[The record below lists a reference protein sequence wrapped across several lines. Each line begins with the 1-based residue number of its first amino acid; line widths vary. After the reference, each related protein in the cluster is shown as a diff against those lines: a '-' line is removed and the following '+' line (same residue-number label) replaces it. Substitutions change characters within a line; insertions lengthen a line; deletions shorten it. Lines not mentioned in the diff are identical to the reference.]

1 MRNSPKRSSQL
12 RAYFSHHLR
21 VSLASLG
28 RLYAQPIATLMT
40 AAVIAIALALPVGLY
55 IGLAN
60 IGQVSTGWDGSTQIS
75 LFLHTQVTEA
85 EAKKF
90 QSKLEKHKDI
100 KKVELIDKEKGLQQ
114 FKEISGFGDALRHL
128 DSNPLPI
135 VLVVHPRILSNQPD
149 RTTKLVNELGKN
161 KLVEIAQLDVQ
172 WVKRLYT
179 FIEIANRSIWVI
191 SSMLAIAVLLVVGN
205 TIRLDIQNRR
215 EEIEV
220 SKLIGASDS
229 FIRRPFLYTGFWYG
243 IIGGLLAWLITLLS
257 MSMMENPIHKLA
269 LLYHS
274 DFRLTGLGAG
284 NTLLLI
290 LISCALGLIG
300 SWIAVSRH
308 LKDIEPS

>member
-1 MRNSPKRSSQL
+1 MRSNPKKSNRL

-40 AAVIAIALALPVGLY
+40 TTVIAIALALPVGLY

-75 LFLHTQVTEA
+75 LFLHTHVNEA
-85 EAKKF
+85 EAKKL

-114 FKEISGFGDALRHL
+114 FKEISGFGDALKYL
-128 DSNPLPI
+128 DDNPLPI

-149 RTTKLVNELGKN
+149 RTTKLVNDLGKN
-161 KLVEIAQLDVQ
+161 KLVEVAQLDVQ

-220 SKLIGASDS
+220 SKLIGASDA

-243 IIGGLLAWLITLLS
+243 IIGGVLAWIITLLS
-257 MSMMENPIHKLA
+257 MLMMENPIHKLA

-290 LISCALGLIG
+290 IISCALGLIG

>member
-1 MRNSPKRSSQL
+1 MRNSPKRSSRL

-28 RLYAQPIATLMT
+28 RLYSQPVATLMT
-40 AAVIAIALALPVGLY
+40 TAVIAIALALPVGLY

-60 IGQVSTGWDGSTQIS
+60 IAQVSTGWDGSTQIS
-75 LFLHTQVTEA
+75 LFLHTHVTESK
-85 EAKKF
+85 AKKL

-114 FKEISGFGDALRHL
+114 FKEISGFGDALRYL
-128 DSNPLPI
+128 DTNPLPI

-149 RTTKLVNELGKN
+149 RTTKLVKDLGNN

-191 SSMLAIAVLLVVGN
+191 SSMLAIAVLLVIGN
-205 TIRLDIQNRR
+205 TIRLDIQSRR

-220 SKLIGASDS
+220 SKLIGASDA

-243 IIGGLLAWLITLLS
+243 IIGGVLAWVITLLS
-257 MSMMENPIHKLA
+257 LSMMESPIHKLA

-274 DFRLTGLGAG
+274 DFRLTGLGTG

-290 LISCALGLIG
+290 LISCGLGLTG